1 MNNFYQYPTFFH
13 TDSCNHGKDHHHS
26 HSQAKEEV
34 LLALA
39 KVKDEKGKSLQEL
52 NMLHSL
58 DIKEDTGVVHVK
70 LNLTSDYRKIKTIVQ
85 DRLKAE
91 LPWATK
97 IEVAMAPAPQQ
108 AKPTHHLKKG
118 LQRVKNIIAVSSCK
132 GGVGKSTVAVN
143 LAYAISSMYMDY

>member
-1 MNNFYQYPTFFH
+1 MFTH
-13 TDSCNHGKDHHHS
+13 TDSCNHGKDHNHS
-26 HSQAKEEV
+26 SQQAREEV

-58 DIKEDTGVVHVK
+58 DIKEESGVVHIK
-70 LNLTSDYRKIKTIVQ
+70 LNLTNDYRKIKTIVQ

-91 LPWATK
+91 LPWASK
-97 IEVAMAPAPQQ
+97 IEVAMAPAAQQ

-118 LQRVKNIIAVSSCK
+118 LQNVKNIIAVSSCK